1 MVVEAISNQDFIDDF
16 GVDIKVGESIMGE
29 ATRYSQNYI
38 WIDIMLDTAVNP
50 KTEEYF
56 LNGIE
61 NKSVKILVL
70 KNSIKRKKCNYCDNF
85 DTGSGIC
92 ESDDCEYLQFKSKE
106 PEDYSLVQDYSCGG
120 ME

>member
-1 MVVEAISNQDFIDDF
+1 MIVEAISKQYFQDDF
-16 GVDIKVGESIMGE
+16 GVDIKVSESIIGE

-38 WIDIMLDTAVNP
+38 WIDVMLDTAVNP
-50 KTEEYF
+50 KNEEDF

-61 NKSVKILVL
+61 NKRVKILVL

-85 DTGSGIC
+85 DKGNGIC
-92 ESDDCEYLQFKSKE
+92 ESEDCEYLQFKSKE
-106 PEDYSLVQDYSCGG
+106 PKDYSLVQDYSCGG